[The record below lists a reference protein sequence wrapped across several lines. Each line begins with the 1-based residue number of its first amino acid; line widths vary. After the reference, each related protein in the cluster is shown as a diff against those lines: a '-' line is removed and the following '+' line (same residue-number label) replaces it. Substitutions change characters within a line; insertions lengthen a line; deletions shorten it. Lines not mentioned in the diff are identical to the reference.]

1 MEQPRNSSVHKRLST
16 THLCRGVEL
25 FLVMLIVLYGSF
37 EVYRACQRVRL
48 VSEQCQP
55 ENHCYASTV
64 NNSASL
70 ANSVQEVEGCALGTF
85 RLDEGQLRG
94 CPCRTINVTCVI
106 KCCPIGQEVIS
117 LHNLTCS
124 VTAPVAANV
133 TEWSPPH
140 LLRPVYYKLKTHQNV
155 DNFTVKESGRV
166 GFFYYDKCNI
176 NLMDST
182 YKSFENTYVVEDGTI
197 LTHDLYYLDIYDYCI
212 ELVEGKYMIF
222 SRESDSISKIDY
234 NSPEKANFSVFN
246 CVFFI
251 FGLGIIFAIGMD
263 KRRLLFGNL
272 RERLMFNWLT
282 AELFLYLSILVVNCG
297 VGHLQRYY
305 IRFSFLAVLSWLSV
319 MNINLWLAFSQPLRP
334 IRRGKLKPHWG
345 QYIIYSLFGW
355 GVPLLFCILTATVKV
370 APEIGLPYAPLLEG
384 IDSCPKYSLKTD
396 ACFFNLS
403 RTIKLFFYIPDSIL
417 ILLNILMT
425 PSMLFHMRLHFQ
437 DSKNI
442 TSSESS
448 QRHAQSSR
456 RSFYVYLVIIWTMGI
471 DWIVIRMFQFDEAV
485 SFLSKDVKM
494 LVSNM
499 TVKLRSRNHILHE
512 LCDTT
517 WNSTAGT
524 LRTSV
529 LGPVYS
535 TASKAHRS
543 GSDNTQKVDVQRN
556 ETTRIIRGTLRST
569 LPTDYQYRAIYL
581 LQISGAKQLF
591 SVNMNSCK
599 ATLAYLYTRMRIYHA
614 ETDYDPE
621 DQIIRSAQELLI
633 SQCDSVGSRERKWTN
648 NRPPQC
654 RSLPCIR
661 MKPLPFDQPRN

>member
-222 SRESDSISKIDY
+222 SRKSDSINKIDY
-234 NSPEKANFSVFN
+234 NTPEKANFSVFH

-456 RSFYVYLVIIWTMGI
+456 RSFYVYL
-471 DWIVIRMFQFDEAV
+471 
-485 SFLSKDVKM
+485 
-494 LVSNM
+494 NM

-512 LCDTT
+512 LCGTT

-535 TASKAHRS
+535 TAS
-543 GSDNTQKVDVQRN
+543 
-556 ETTRIIRGTLRST
+556 
-569 LPTDYQYRAIYL
+569 
-581 LQISGAKQLF
+581 AKQLF